1 VAKSYTPEELASV
14 EASLG
19 RQSEL
24 WKKIKASIDAANAS
38 QSESSEKVAK
48 TAEELSKS
56 VQLAE
61 QQVKAYAKL
70 GDSYDARVM
79 QAEAALNLERQN
91 LAILEQKIANSD
103 NLSEADLERLRV
115 MKEQVEAAD
124 HALKSLTNQTEAIKE
139 AVKAS
144 QELGGALG
152 GALNQY
158 GKHQF
163 FNTDNLKNL
172 GKAFRGGSKSLVPFI
187 ASMGTAAIG
196 SFVNALIQLVFQ
208 VDEAESAFKRTAGA
222 SDEMARAMTNNWT
235 ETRLMGV
242 ELAEMSAVMG
252 ELKGTYT
259 DFTMVSATARDE
271 VAKTGA
277 LLAEVGV
284 SNSDFAKG
292 MQLSTK
298 AFGQTAESAAA
309 AGRDIANFA
318 DIIGVAPQQLG
329 ADFANMGGSLAKM
342 GDQGIRAFKDLAIV
356 SKTTGLEMSKIL
368 AITDKFDTF
377 EGAADQA
384 GKLNAALGGNF
395 VNAMDLMTAT
405 DPAERFGMIRDS
417 ILDTGL
423 TFDDMSYY
431 QRKFYTDALGLKDVS
446 DLAGVLSGDMSNLEG
461 ATQKSS
467 KEYAKL
473 AERTKAIQSITEKFK
488 NLMMDMIPVM
498 TEVID
503 DVQAWMTALTKDE
516 DKLEEIKEGLKT
528 FAYALVEIGKGLVF
542 VVKHWE
548 WFLGAF
554 IAWKAVMGGLQFA
567 KFIKSFTSI
576 GDVVDDVGGGII
588 ETLSDGMADGIET
601 VTDSVADGI
610 KNVGEKASA
619 SAKGILALG
628 AAVLMIGAGIAI
640 AALGFAQLAIALS
653 ELDGP
658 QLIAFTAALILF
670 GLGLALVMGVL
681 YALVVSGALPVA
693 VAGLLAFGAAV
704 FLIGAGVAIAA
715 VGIGQMAKGMAV
727 LFTAIEVDKLVALTA
742 FIATLAAM
750 APLLVIGAA
759 ALVVLTG
766 ALFSMA
772 AAIALMPT
780 SDMEKFSEFFDSIAA
795 VETNQMHLIAA
806 GVKKINTELKQMP
819 ETKALALKTTMQMAT
834 TQQAVAGI
842 AATAEAVK
850 EAVSGIFGSK
860 DKNKGQGAVSVN
872 VDVGDVLLDGDV
884 VGKFVKKTMGEIA
897 RDGVRGTV

>member
-1 VAKSYTPEELASV
+1 MTAAEYAAATSELEKLNSKKAAGLEIDKERYALLQKMLSV
-14 EASLG
+14 E
-19 RQSEL
+19 R
-24 WKKIKASIDAANAS
+24 
-38 QSESSEKVAK
+38 ESVDWATKQVA
-48 TAEELSKS
+48 
-56 VQLAE
+56 LATD
-61 QQVKAYAKL
+61 QVKAYAKL
-70 GDSYDARVM
+70 GDSYDARVL
-79 QAEAALNLERQN
+79 QAEAALNLEKQK
-91 LAILEQKIANSD
+91 LAEFEKQFANSD
-103 NLSEADLERLRV
+103 NLNEKELERLRF

-124 HALKSLTNQTEAIKE
+124 HTLKSLTNQTEAIKE

-172 GKAFRGGSKSLVPFI
+172 GKAFRGGSKSIVPFI
-187 ASMGTAAIG
+187 ASMSSAAIG

-242 ELAEMSAVMG
+242 ELKEMSAAMT

-259 DFTMVSATARDE
+259 DFTMISATARDE

-277 LLAEVGV
+277 LLAEVGI

-309 AGRDIANFA
+309 AGRDIADFA
-318 DIIGVAPQQLG
+318 NTIGVIPQQLG

-368 AITDKFDTF
+368 AITDRFDTF

-461 ATQKSS
+461 TTRKSS

-488 NLMMDMIPVM
+488 NLMGDLIPVM

-503 DVQAWMTALTKDE
+503 DVQKWMAALTKDE
-516 DKLEEIKEGLKT
+516 KRLEKIKDGLKT
-528 FAYALVEIGKGLVF
+528 FAAALVTLGKGLIF
-542 VVKHWE
+542 VIKYWYI
-548 WFLGAF
+548 FGPLLLLLKFAPAIGGALKFTKGLFGLG
-554 IAWKAVMGGLQFA
+554 KAV
-567 KFIKSFTSI
+567 KK
-576 GDVVDDVGGGII
+576 VGGTLADKLGDGLAKII
-588 ETLSDGMADGIET
+588 GKTTESMATGIE
-601 VTDSVADGI
+601 
-610 KNVGEKASA
+610 NVGEKATKSQ
-619 SAKGILALG
+619 SGILALG
-628 AAVLMIGAGIAI
+628 AAVLMTGTGIAI
-640 AALGFAQLAIALS
+640 AALGFAQLALALS

-658 QLIAFTAALILF
+658 QLIAFTVALVLF
-670 GLGLALVMGVL
+670 GVGLSMLFSAL
-681 YALVVSGALPVA
+681 GALMASGVGPAA
-693 VAGLLAFGAAV
+693 VALLWGFGAAV
-704 FLIGAGVAIAA
+704 LMVGGGVAIAA
-715 VGIGQMAKGMAV
+715 WGIGLMAEGIAV
-727 LFTAIEVDKLVALTA
+727 LFNAIEVGKLLALAA
-742 FIATLAAM
+742 FIVTLGM
-750 APLLVIGAA
+750 TAPLLVIGAY
-759 ALVVLTG
+759 ALGVTTV
-766 ALFSMA
+766 ALFAMA

-780 SDMEKFSEFFDSIAA
+780 SKMDKFTEFFDSLAA
-795 VETNQMHLIAA
+795 IETDQMALIA
-806 GVKKINTELKQMP
+806 GGIRKINTELKQMP

-834 TQQAVAGI
+834 TQHAVAGI

-860 DKNKGQGAVSVN
+860 DKDSGAVKVN

-897 RDGVRGTV
+897 RDGVRGTA